1 MDVVRIEQ
9 RRHVP
14 VLYRADALG
23 LNQAGAGDLGCIAQ
37 AHAAKRSGHG
47 AAGLG
52 QRLGAVREELDLL
65 VRYRAVLLDVV
76 VVVQVILVHFAF
88 LAHDIVKIEAILGH
102 VAAGLGRA
110 VTLRVNQPAAL
121 AVRGDLEL
129 LGNQHGVAKVVPFLP
144 AFVREAE
151 RASVA
156 VNALQVDADG
166 LLQVGLNDAGHGRYL
181 RDLDRVLFQTIVFA
195 QRLTQVTCMHE
206 QVQPPKSIGT
216 LSGCWWLSADSTRS
230 LDVIELSSLP
240 DEIVSPAKIC
250 GGKRKLMVPD
260 YCGTLT

>member
-195 QRLTQVTCMHE
+195 QRLHAGDVHARAGAAAEVHRHLIRLLVVERGQYAF
-206 QVQPPKSIGT
+206 
-216 LSGCWWLSADSTRS
+216 LGCHRVVL
-230 LDVIELSSLP
+230 
-240 DEIVSPAKIC
+240 
-250 GGKRKLMVPD
+250 
-260 YCGTLT
+260 LT